1 MKPYRL
7 AAALALVA
15 IAASCGFAARTGI
28 VRDDML
34 VLTDAQNAIANTKIN
49 HGAMTIQAAA
59 DRADTTYAVGQA
71 IILSVSTS
79 KDAHVAILRVLAN
92 GDTRLLFPDKAHPKA
107 DIAANQVLTVPG
119 PSDGITIAADK
130 PGVVLV
136 EFVASTAGD
145 SWLFKRGPDKDSDFA
160 DLGVSSHAIAKD
172 IVDSLKVGK
181 SDAENAAT
189 YVTVRVR

>member
-1 MKPYRL
+1 
-7 AAALALVA
+7 
-15 IAASCGFAARTGI
+15 
-28 VRDDML
+28 ML

-59 DRADTTYAVGQA
+59 DRADTTYAVGQP

-79 KDAHVAILRVLAN
+79 RDAHVAILRVLAN

-181 SDAENAAT
+181 SDAETAAT

>member
-49 HGAMTIQAAA
+49 HGAMTIQGAA
-59 DRADTTYAVGQA
+59 DRADTTYAVGQP

-79 KDAHVAILRVLAN
+79 RDAHVAILRVLAN

-181 SDAENAAT
+181 SDAETAAT